1 MPKNS
6 HLNLARKY
14 KRDEFYTCRST
25 VEDELYHYTKHFK
38 GKIVLCNCDDDEYSE
53 FFKYFQSR
61 FDVLGLKKLIGV
73 HYENK
78 KGKPSYKL
86 ELYKDTNKDGVVNFK
101 DKAIKTPIYGNDEY
115 LAGDFRSPECIELL
129 KEADIVVTNP
139 PFSLW
144 RKFLAQLMEYGKKFL
159 IIGRLTH
166 LFKKEVFPLF
176 KEDKIWLGISIHS
189 GAREFKIPYDYDISI
204 STGNRPNDRNTK
216 YIKIGGVRWVTNL
229 KTTYKQ
235 KPLDMREVYYNPE
248 ACQKYDN
255 YMGIN
260 VNRTAEI
267 PCDYPYIVGVPL
279 SFIDKYCPEQFELL
293 GITDSGSLSG
303 NLRTLQY
310 VNPIMHRPNGTTSNG
325 NVINV
330 SGPCV
335 KLENLRD
342 TDIYYT
348 ADNCNYKLKH
358 LYDRILIRNK
368 NPEWSKYRYEKV
380 INYYLPEYY
389 VPVLTGC
396 GVVVYDQQIP
406 NFGREFSKTIP
417 LKMKQIPG
425 TNICYKQDNFY
436 KSEALNESYGLD
448 PPKNSF
454 KWNTAQTNIAP
465 DYSLAGDF
473 APTFTVFTGF
483 TVSKQL

>member
-6 HLNLARKY
+6 HLNLARRL

-25 VEDELYHYTKHFK
+25 VEDELRHYTDHFK

-86 ELYKDTNKDGVVNFK
+86 ELYKDTNKDGIVNFK
-101 DKAIKTPIYGNDEY
+101 DKIIKTPIYGNDEY
-115 LAGDFRSPECIELL
+115 PAGDFRSKECIELL

-144 RKFLAQLMEYGKKFL
+144 RKFLAQLMEYDKKFL
-159 IIGRLTH
+159 IIGDSIH
-166 LFKKEVFPLF
+166 SSKKEVFPLL
-176 KEDKIWLGISIHS
+176 KDNKVWLGYNK
-189 GAREFKIPYDYDISI
+189 KINILRYIPDPEWKSLDEYDE
-204 STGNRPNDRNTK
+204 R
-216 YIKIGGVRWVTNL
+216 YIKNLNKFGNIRWFTNL
-229 KTTYKQ
+229 KTAYKQ
-235 KPLDMREVYYNPE
+235 KPLDMRGIHYTTEEY
-248 ACQKYDN
+248 QKYDN
-255 YMGIN
+255 YLGIN
-260 VNRTAEI
+260 INRVSEI
-267 PCDYPYIVGVPL
+267 PCDYPYVMGVPI
-279 SFIDKYCPEQFELL
+279 SFIDKYCPEQFQIL
-293 GITDSGSLSG
+293 GMTDSGSLSG
-303 NLRTLQY
+303 DLRTLQY

-368 NPEWSKYRYEKV
+368 NPEWSKYRYEKI
-380 INYYLPEYY
+380 INYYLPKEY
-389 VPVLTGC
+389 VPALTGR
-396 GVVVYDQQIP
+396 GVMVYDQEIP
-406 NFGREFSKTIP
+406 NFAEDFFSITPKRIKRISGTDIYYEKDSGYKP
-417 LKMKQIPG
+417 DTLK
-425 TNICYKQDNFY
+425 D
-436 KSEALNESYGLD
+436 LD
-448 PPKNSF
+448 ILDSAENSF
-454 KWNTAQTNIAP
+454 KWSTTKTNIAP

-473 APTFTVFTGF
+473 APTFTGF
-483 TVSKQL
+483 IGFAVSKQL